1 MRIWRRSRDPRVREL
16 LELGMRPE
24 QVARH
29 LARTAG
35 PPAAAPMRPNVHE
48 SVSWASRIQAAEA
61 KRKTALARA
70 RVTESCA
77 HD

>member
-16 LELGMRPE
+16 LELGLRPE

-48 SVSWASRIQAAEA
+48 SVSWASRIQAADA
-61 KRKTALARA
+61 KRKSALTKAVR
-70 RVTESCA
+70 S
-77 HD
+77 

>member
-16 LELGMRPE
+16 LELGCSPE

-35 PPAAAPMRPNVHE
+35 PPTPAPMRPNVHE
-48 SVSWASRIQAAEA
+48 GVSWASRIQAAEM
-61 KRKTALARA
+61 KRKTALAKAERP
-70 RVTESCA
+70 RP
-77 HD
+77 